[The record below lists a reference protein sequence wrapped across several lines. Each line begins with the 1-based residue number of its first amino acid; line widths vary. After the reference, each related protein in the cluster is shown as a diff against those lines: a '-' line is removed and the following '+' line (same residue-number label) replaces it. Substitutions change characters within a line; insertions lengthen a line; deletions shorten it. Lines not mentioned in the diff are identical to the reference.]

1 MPYESRRVTSGGW
14 KVIVFFEPF
23 FMTQVFLVSNV
34 LDIFYQIMIVIIII
48 IITTTT
54 TTTVVVV
61 VVKIKFIACR
71 TGQVDNVLPRGPHLR
86 RHQLVYRKGP
96 SDDDR
101 LSSPIR

>member
-48 IITTTT
+48 IIIIIIIT
-54 TTTVVVV
+54 VVV

-71 TGQVDNVLPRGPHLR
+71 TSQVDNVLPRGPYLR